1 MGGIYF
7 VSALTGLI
15 FGAASY
21 GVMLLM
27 QLEKAGLWALVCGLW
42 MFATVLSL
50 LLLNA
55 RRLERRR
62 ADAARQLPSP
72 ATHHFTANLYN
83 GQRIAPVEVFL
94 CEKELCLITLEQT
107 SSAPQII
114 PAADLVRAAIIGAAQ
129 LQLTLAGG
137 RIILLKAVQAYALLQ
152 ALQQR
157 GWIRPTA

>member
-7 VSALTGLI
+7 VSALTGVI
-15 FGAASY
+15 FGACSY
-21 GVMLLM
+21 GLMLLM

-42 MFATVLSL
+42 MFATALAL
-50 LLLNA
+50 FLLNA

-94 CEKELCLITLEQT
+94 CEKELCLITLEQR
-107 SSAPQII
+107 SADPQII
-114 PAADLVRAAIIGAAQ
+114 PAGSLMRAAIIGTAQ
-129 LQLTLAGG
+129 LELTLSDG

-152 ALQQR
+152 ALRQR
-157 GWIRPTA
+157 GWIPHTA